1 MDSEID
7 VRPARVC
14 DADDC
19 SIVLCSS
26 IRQLCTLDHGEN
38 VDIINQWVGN
48 KTPTNLAKWIQN
60 PTSNFLVVEVAS
72 EIAAVGS
79 FNESQEVELNYV
91 SPDHRFCGVSKAL
104 LTRMEF
110 MIAESGAQTAKLTS
124 TETAHRFYLSA
135 GWRDVADPVMWC
147 GMAGYPMEKTL

>member
-1 MDSEID
+1 MVYEINI
-7 VRPARVC
+7 RPARVC
-14 DADDC
+14 DAHDC
-19 SIVLCSS
+19 SIVLCAS
-26 IRQLCTLDHGEN
+26 IRRLCILDHGG
-38 VDIINQWVGN
+38 NQWVGN
-48 KTPTNLAKWIQN
+48 KTPENLAKWIQN
-60 PTSNFLVVEVAS
+60 PNSNFLVAEVAS
-72 EIAAVGS
+72 KIAAVGS

-91 SPDHRFCGVSKAL
+91 SPDYRFCGVSKAL
-104 LTRMEF
+104 LARMEF